1 MCIKEPNITHVKL
14 LQIENTSK
22 LLVAICKLVI
32 SDSAHTP
39 TSSKTLHSTSNSD
52 MNNYDCDI
60 NSQSSLSTSPQQNT
74 LLTASISSSSL
85 SSQPQTCTSQSKQE
99 KYKISILNLI
109 NGETLNEIVFNG
121 DVLEMKSNAH
131 LLCINSWNRIDA
143 FDLNR
148 FEHKF
153 SINCCYSQVSKSTGQ
168 SINPFALGNR
178 WLAFA
183 DNKVILFLL
192 FKRFGTYEKY
202 NFSILLWVAV

>member
-1 MCIKEPNITHVKL
+1 MI
-14 LQIENTSK
+14 
-22 LLVAICKLVI
+22 I
-32 SDSAHTP
+32 SDSTNTP
-39 TSSKTLHSTSNSD
+39 TSSNNTTHLTSNET
-52 MNNYDCDI
+52 NNYDFDI

-74 LLTASISSSSL
+74 LLTASVSSSSI
-85 SSQPQTCTSQSKQE
+85 SSQPQTSSSQQQQQQQQE
-99 KYKISILNLI
+99 KHKISILNLI

-143 FDLNR
+143 FDLNK

-168 SINPFALGNR
+168 SINPFALSSR

-183 DNKVILFLL
+183 DNKVSN
-192 FKRFGTYEKY
+192 Y
-202 NFSILLWVAV
+202 FS

>member
-1 MCIKEPNITHVKL
+1 MI
-14 LQIENTSK
+14 
-22 LLVAICKLVI
+22 I
-32 SDSAHTP
+32 SDSTNTP
-39 TSSKTLHSTSNSD
+39 TSSNNPTNHLTSNETSNFD
-52 MNNYDCDI
+52 FDL

-74 LLTASISSSSL
+74 LLTASVSSSSI
-85 SSQPQTCTSQSKQE
+85 SSQPQASSSSQQQQE
-99 KYKISILNLI
+99 KRKISILNLI
-109 NGETLNEIVFNG
+109 TGETLNEIVFNG

-168 SINPFALGNR
+168 SINPFALSSR

-183 DNKVILFLL
+183 DNKVSKHL
-192 FKRFGTYEKY
+192 
-202 NFSILLWVAV
+202 